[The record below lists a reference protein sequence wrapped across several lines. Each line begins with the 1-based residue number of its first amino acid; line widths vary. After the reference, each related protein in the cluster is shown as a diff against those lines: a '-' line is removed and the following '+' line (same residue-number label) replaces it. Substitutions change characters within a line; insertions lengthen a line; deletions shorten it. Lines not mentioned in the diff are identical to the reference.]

1 MAWMKN
7 RQRCSR
13 AIRAED
19 KRGFFQVIEQFS
31 GRDYLTAVLAYLA
44 APTLYEQK
52 PASLVTMSS
61 FGHDL
66 KWLWERYGTSFCM
79 RFEVLSKELN
89 ASEENTVVLLYKP
102 DLLLQTLQ
110 RPPNHH
116 FLTGMQYP
124 LHVELEAYLAHLQ
137 TRYAQGCPYEIGV
150 FLGIPVCDVKE
161 FIQHGGNGCLFGRYW
176 KVYRHPKAAKRL
188 FEHYDQAKRSVIT
201 AVLQTKPGEKP
212 PVCRIE
218 NLC

>member
-1 MAWMKN
+1 MRFVGK
-7 RQRCSR
+7 RCLTDCLLR
-13 AIRAED
+13 AACRCRRCLRWED
-19 KRGFFQVIEQFS
+19 CHGVDEKPAKMQPGNPCGGQARFFQVVEQLS
-31 GRDYLTAVLAYLA
+31 WRDYLTAVLAYLA
-44 APTLYEQK
+44 APTLYEQ
-52 PASLVTMSS
+52 
-61 FGHDL
+61 
-66 KWLWERYGTSFCM
+66 
-79 RFEVLSKELN
+79 
-89 ASEENTVVLLYKP
+89 KP

>member
-1 MAWMKN
+1 MDEKPAKMQPGN
-7 RQRCSR
+7 PCGGQAR
-13 AIRAED
+13 
-19 KRGFFQVIEQFS
+19 FFQVVEQLS
-31 GRDYLTAVLAYLA
+31 WRDYLTAVLAYLA

-52 PASLVTMSS
+52 PAFLVTMSS

-176 KVYRHPKAAKRL
+176 KVYRHPKAAKGL